1 MLLQSM
7 WFSVLSSQSVLP
19 GALRCQKLL
28 WTISHA
34 AGELLVLPC
43 ANWQRPVAGG
53 AQYAQECAEPDCLP
67 QGRLP
72 QLSQVNVGILW
83 ISNVHTWHESL
94 SWASWS
100 QFTRLKLENLQA
112 KSLWSSAASS
122 VSVWSNFICPLWRM
136 TMKSQLCK
144 SHNRSC
150 QIASRHR
157 QQETDSTDTLSSIW
171 SDEQKPRG
179 GQWFWWWLQL
189 SQHHHTWPTWLNR
202 SVTCGKTM
210 INLLIEL
217 FNCGRIWA
225 LVILSVLRTNDLTWL
240 AFFHAITLRQLNQLS
255 SDLKLKLTRSVA
267 VMSLY
272 SSMWGLNQVSSLQM
286 SLKGPVLL
294 QS

>member
-28 WTISHA
+28 RTISHA

-53 AQYAQECAEPDCLP
+53 AQYAQECAEPDYLP

-94 SWASWS
+94 CWASWS

-122 VSVWSNFICPLWRM
+122 VRLWSNFICPLWRM

-144 SHNRSC
+144 SHNRSR

-179 GQWFWWWLQL
+179 GQWFWWLQL
-189 SQHHHTWPTWLNR
+189 SQHHHTWPTWLIR
-202 SVTCGKTM
+202 SVTCGKQWSTYWLKGLTVAGSGRLSFSQYSEPM
-210 INLLIEL
+210 IWLDLLSSIQMQ
-217 FNCGRIWA
+217 
-225 LVILSVLRTNDLTWL
+225 
-240 AFFHAITLRQLNQLS
+240 LRQLNQLS

-267 VMSLY
+267 VMSLH

-286 SLKGPVLL
+286 FLKGPVLL